1 MGGIVGLTKLFRD
14 EALGLPEGAVVVFI
28 GSSAVCAPFAE
39 LLAYSVRDRKFDL
52 YFSPMANEMDC
63 RPLLWNEGTGYGIS
77 HAGGEV
83 VASDMIVV
91 LGGLAMP
98 KFGCPV
104 EGVQRFIGKV
114 AGQGT
119 AKVVGVCFMDILKR
133 SGWTD
138 CIKFDAL
145 INATMEVEKA
155 DLTEEWAA

>member
-1 MGGIVGLTKLFRD
+1 
-14 EALGLPEGAVVVFI
+14 
-28 GSSAVCAPFAE
+28 
-39 LLAYSVRDRKFDL
+39 
-52 YFSPMANEMDC
+52 
-63 RPLLWNEGTGYGIS
+63 
-77 HAGGEV
+77 
-83 VASDMIVV
+83 MIVV

-145 INATMEVEKA
+145 INATMEVEKQI
-155 DLTEEWAA
+155 